1 MRDDVFQIL
10 NALAEDTESQMLRR
24 AFVRSC
30 WAYVEAVTFA
40 VKRYTFSACQ
50 LGTVDLAP
58 DDHAFLG
65 DVRLIVDAEGNIA
78 VQKDLTKTLDNVKRT
93 FKLSA
98 RIFGVDWKPDFGSEG
113 WRGFRDSLQIR
124 HRLTHP
130 KSVGE
135 VTVSPEDMQTQ
146 REGIMWFIKCF
157 NEYQESL
164 FKHYATKA

>member
-1 MRDDVFQIL
+1 MSQELQAAVRNLSVAVDELMGLSNIMRDDVFQIL
-10 NALAEDTESQMLRR
+10 NALAKDTESQMLGR

-65 DVRLIVDAEGNIA
+65 DVRLIVDAEGSIA

-98 RIFGVDWKPDFGSEG
+98 R
-113 WRGFRDSLQIR
+113 
-124 HRLTHP
+124 
-130 KSVGE
+130 
-135 VTVSPEDMQTQ
+135 
-146 REGIMWFIKCF
+146 
-157 NEYQESL
+157 N
-164 FKHYATKA
+164 